1 MSQFRYRERI
11 YRHYVEA
18 ATRNLAPDTIE
29 GLGPRRPY
37 LRRLVAQHFPTQR
50 DAAILDLGCGHGAL
64 LHAAREA
71 GYTNLSGIDN
81 SPAQVAAARK
91 LGIDGVTQGDL
102 VEGIKALPDASRD
115 AIIAFDVIEHFTKD
129 ELIDVTDEVLR
140 VLKPG
145 GRWIVHVPN
154 GVSLFAGA
162 SRYDDL
168 THELAFTCESL
179 SQLTLA
185 SGFRSVA
192 FFEDEPVAHGLKSAI
207 RLVLWKGIRAMLRF
221 YLAVE
226 TGAAQPVLTQNMLA
240 VAIK

>member
-1 MSQFRYRERI
+1 MSQYRYRERI

-18 ATRNLAPDTIE
+18 ARHELAPATLE
-29 GLGPRRPY
+29 GLAPRLPY
-37 LRRLVAQHFPTQR
+37 LARLVARHFPPAR

-64 LHAAREA
+64 LHVARKA
-71 GYTNLSGIDN
+71 GYTNLLGIDN
-81 SPAQVAAARK
+81 SPAQIAAARR
-91 LGIDGVTQGDL
+91 LGIDGVEQGDL
-102 VEGIKALPDASRD
+102 LQAIKGLPDASRD
-115 AIIAFDVIEHFTKD
+115 AVITFDVIEHLTKD
-129 ELIDVTDEVLR
+129 ELIDLTDEVLR

-145 GRWIVHVPN
+145 GRWIIHVPN

-179 SQLTLA
+179 TQLTIA
-185 SGFRSVA
+185 SGFRSAA
-192 FFEDEPVAHGLKSAI
+192 FFEDEPVAHGLKSAV
-207 RLVLWKGIRAMLRF
+207 RLVLWKMIRALLRF

-240 VAIK
+240 VATK

>member
-1 MSQFRYRERI
+1 MPQSKYRERI
-11 YRHYVEA
+11 YRHYVDA
-18 ATRNLAPDTIE
+18 ATQSLAPETLA
-29 GLGPRRPY
+29 GLAPRRPY
-37 LRRLVAQHFPTQR
+37 LERLVARHFPAAK
-50 DAAILDLGCGHGAL
+50 DAAVLDLGCGHGAL
-64 LHAAREA
+64 LHVAREA
-71 GYTNLSGIDN
+71 GYTDLLGIDN
-81 SPAQVAAARK
+81 SPAQVAAAKR
-91 LGIDGVTQGDL
+91 LGIHGVHHGDL
-102 VEGIKALPDASRD
+102 FEAIRSLPASSRD
-115 AIIAFDVIEHFTKD
+115 AVVAFDVIEHFTKD

-154 GVSLFAGA
+154 GASLFGGA

-179 SQLTLA
+179 TQLTIA
-185 SGFRSVA
+185 SGFRSAA
-192 FFEDEPVAHGLKSAI
+192 FFEDEPVAHGIKSAA
-207 RLVLWKGIRAMLRF
+207 RLVLWKMMRTMLRF